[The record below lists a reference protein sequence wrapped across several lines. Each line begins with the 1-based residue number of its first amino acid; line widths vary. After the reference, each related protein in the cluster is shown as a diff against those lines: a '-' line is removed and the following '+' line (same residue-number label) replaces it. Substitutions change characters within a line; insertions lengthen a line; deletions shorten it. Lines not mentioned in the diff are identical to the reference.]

1 MPSKHEIQAKGIGL
15 NVEDEIKIGICGGLI
30 RGESLCLR
38 ITCITSIIG
47 LSSRI
52 TIENPTLEEA
62 LEALKLGVSSR
73 RILIIV
79 GECRIDYFGRGHSEL
94 DYGDRVVTIKND
106 GALIIHRPFSLEP
119 VNWQPSGS
127 IYRAY
132 AKNGSLIVE
141 SYRRRPEEK
150 IIVTFRRILVLA
162 SLNLRDDAQFKLY
175 TSEEIMKKAFIK
187 HPEIVEKGLKVIS
200 EEKKVKSGSI
210 DCLCVDLNGRI
221 VVVEF
226 KKNRAGIDAV
236 EQLSNYVQELRA
248 GGSEVRG
255 MLVAPSLTREAGDKI
270 KALNL
275 EFKRFSVKECIKV
288 LEPAGEMT
296 KISDFIC

>member
-1 MPSKHEIQAKGIGL
+1 MSSK
-15 NVEDEIKIGICGGLI
+15 
-30 RGESLCLR
+30 
-38 ITCITSIIG
+38 
-47 LSSRI
+47 I
-52 TIENPTLEEA
+52 TIENPTSEEA
-62 LEALKLGVSSR
+62 LEAVKLGVSNR

-127 IYRAY
+127 MYRAY

-150 IIVTFRRILVLA
+150 IRVTFRRILLLA

-187 HPEIVEKGLKVIS
+187 QPEIVEKGLKVVS
-200 EEKKVKSGSI
+200 EEKRVRSGLI

-226 KKNRAGIDAV
+226 KKNRAGVDAV
-236 EQLSNYVQELRA
+236 EQLSNYVQELGA

-255 MLVAPSLTREAGDKI
+255 VLVAPSLTREASDKI

-275 EFKRFSVKECIKV
+275 EFKRLSVKECIKV
-288 LEPAGEMT
+288 LEYTGEMT
-296 KISDFIC
+296 KISDFIN